1 MAPTGSVQYTVAPA
15 GSPQY
20 TVAPAGALKYTVAPA
35 GSLQYT
41 VDNAGSLQYTV
52 AFAGAELGR
61 RHHKQPE
68 GGGQPPGPGQ
78 GGHSLPL
85 PSAFFS

>member
-15 GSPQY
+15 GS
-20 TVAPAGALKYTVAPA
+20 LKYSVAPA

-41 VDNAGSLQYTV
+41 VAPSGAVQNTV
-52 AFAGAELGR
+52 APAGAELGR

-78 GGHSLPL
+78 GGYSIPL
-85 PSAFFS
+85 PSAFPSQ